1 MDKQLLGPCITFFP
15 QPTTLISTLAADGEV
30 NVMTA
35 SWVAM
40 VSKTPPTI
48 AVSLHHQRRSYENI
62 RASGEFTV
70 NVVPADLT
78 LTADFCGIRSGK
90 DIDKM
95 AITGLKTGRSTRIAA
110 PLLTECPLNL
120 ECRLTLEVPL
130 GDYRLLL
137 AEVLEVHALKAAI
150 RDDGSFDVASLDPV
164 VYLGGIRE
172 YWDLGSR
179 RATAYKDGL
188 QLEKTE

>member
-15 QPTTLISTLAADGEV
+15 QPTTLISTLDADDEV

-35 SWVAM
+35 SWVSM

-48 AVSLHHQRRSYENI
+48 AVSLHHQRRSYANI
-62 RASGEFTV
+62 RSNGEFVV
-70 NVVPADLT
+70 NVVPADLA
-78 LTADFCGIRSGK
+78 LAADFCGIRSGN
-90 DIDKM
+90 DTDKM
-95 AITGLKTGRSTRIAA
+95 AVTGLKTGKSTRIAA
-110 PLLTECPLNL
+110 PLLVDCPLNL

-137 AEVLEVHALKAAI
+137 AEVLEVHALKEAI
-150 RDDGSFDVASLDPV
+150 RDDGSYDAAAFDPV

-172 YWDLGSR
+172 YWDLGNK

-188 QLEKTE
+188 LLEKTE

>member
-1 MDKQLLGPCITFFP
+1 MDKQVLGPCITFFP
-15 QPTTLISTLAADGEV
+15 QPTTLISTLDADGEI

-48 AVSLHHQRRSYENI
+48 AVSLHHQRRSYANI
-62 RASGEFTV
+62 RATGEFVV
-70 NVVPADLT
+70 NAVPADLV
-78 LTADFCGIRSGK
+78 LAADLCGVRSGN
-90 DIDKM
+90 DTDKL
-95 AITGLKTGRSTRIAA
+95 AVTGLKTSRATRIAA
-110 PLLTECPLNL
+110 PLLTDCPLNL

-150 RDDGSFDVASLDPV
+150 RDDGSYDAAAFDPL

-172 YWDLGSR
+172 YWDLGSK